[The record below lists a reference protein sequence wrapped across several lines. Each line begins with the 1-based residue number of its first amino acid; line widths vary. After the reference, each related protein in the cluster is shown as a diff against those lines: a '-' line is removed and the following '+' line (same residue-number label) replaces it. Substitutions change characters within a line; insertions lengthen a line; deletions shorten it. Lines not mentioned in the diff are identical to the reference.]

1 MKRCI
6 DVFPRVIGLFWYF
19 RDFFTQRKAGS
30 RRKHKQQKQQ
40 KNLGNAIQLDTTP
53 IENIEKKHECAW
65 TNCCRNNFIR
75 CSWSSFASSCYGRS
89 HNRCYEQGQFTVSP
103 VVCVHQVL
111 SPIGYSMNAALLEA
125 CAKLL
130 IKSNVN

>member
-1 MKRCI
+1 MYRRFSTGNRTI
-6 DVFPRVIGLFWYF
+6 LVFQRLFYTTEG
-19 RDFFTQRKAGS
+19 RLSPEHT
-30 RRKHKQQKQQ
+30 QQKQQ
-40 KNLGNAIQLDTTP
+40 EKNLGNAIIQLDTTP

-75 CSWSSFASSCYGRS
+75 CYWSSFASCCYGRS
-89 HNRCYEQGQFTVSP
+89 HNRCYEQGQCTVSP

>member
-1 MKRCI
+1 MYRRFSTGNRTI
-6 DVFPRVIGLFWYF
+6 LVFQRLFYTTEG
-19 RDFFTQRKAGS
+19 RLSPEHTK
-30 RRKHKQQKQQ
+30 QKQQ
-40 KNLGNAIQLDTTP
+40 EKNLGNAIIQLDTTP

-75 CSWSSFASSCYGRS
+75 CYWSSFASCCYGRS
-89 HNRCYEQGQFTVSP
+89 HNRCYEQGQCTVSP